1 MKNFSESKWWS
12 ILWVKSQVVLLLFI
26 FLSFVV
32 SSIIGFWTPRVIVE
46 FYNSLED
53 NRIFKEKS
61 FILIG
66 LLAIEYI
73 NRFIFQIT
81 TYRYVQILINQVR
94 IKSYSFW
101 LNSPF
106 KKKESKSLDDFP
118 MGEVLARIMN
128 DTDAVREVVTS
139 GSFGI
144 FIDIIFVLS
153 SLISFLTFNSQT
165 GLIVFIAEIFAI
177 WGLLKGSKLMG
188 NLFGEVRKVTGK
200 LARELTDITSGLK
213 ELSLTPNQNYALRR
227 GERISE
233 EFLSK
238 QLKANVWDAGY
249 YSAAESLYPILIA
262 LVMIFLPF
270 SKIAEVSILAALI
283 DLIQRSI
290 NPIKEVASKVSVL
303 ARAKSGID
311 RVVQFH
317 KNFEASQVLI
327 VDDFKRLN
335 VNDFN
340 FELEHFSYDQIFTLE
355 NLRLNLKK
363 GELLGIVGES
373 GSGKSTLL
381 KLLCGQG
388 NIFKGKIKVDD
399 LEIDPEKE
407 SELRK
412 FCQFVSLVS
421 QESHVF
427 TNSVKFNIT
436 LGDEREFGTF
446 WELANKAIPYLKRYE
461 LSPESEINAKGISL
475 GQKQLISGLRALY
488 LKKPIIL
495 MDELSS
501 GMDSDLEAALG
512 DLIKFM
518 KSNSITIIVTH
529 RLETI
534 LKADHIIMLEAG
546 KIVAEGNQAKLKES
560 SEFKYF
566 LKHLGS

>member
-355 NLRLNLKK
+355 NIRLNLKK

>member
-1 MKNFSESKWWS
+1 LKNFSESKWWS